1 VTRAADWPY
10 SSIHPYIEA
19 GMMDHDRAVESA
31 ATIKAAM
38 ARENDVVGV
47 RSSPQPTVLIGEN
60 GLLKQLTLEIAISY
74 I

>member
-1 VTRAADWPY
+1 
-10 SSIHPYIEA
+10 
-19 GMMDHDRAVESA
+19 MMDHDRAVESA